1 MSTLNQHGLVKRFMD
16 STGYTNDTYNSG
28 ILKNGKQDH
37 IFDYYEPEKM
47 LKDFLKWM
55 KSGAGRP
62 KERDFDYR
70 QIGAWIRSYQ
80 LPQFPTDEFT
90 RHYNSKLTSSHA
102 LIIWQLKGCVSSTEL
117 AKAFKVD
124 VKTVRDIWNSKSWAN
139 LTESYEGS
147 L

>member
-1 MSTLNQHGLVKRFMD
+1 VSTLNQHGLVKRFMD

-70 QIGAWIRSYQ
+70 QIGAWIAGYRLRS
-80 LPQFPTDEFT
+80 FPTDNFV
-90 RHYNSKLTSSHA
+90 RHYNSKLAPSHA
-102 LIIWQLKGCVSSTEL
+102 LIIWQLMGSVSSTVL
-117 AKAFKVD
+117 AKAFQVD
-124 VKTVRDIWNSKSWAN
+124 VRTVRDIWNGKSWVE
-139 LTESYEGS
+139 LIESYEAS